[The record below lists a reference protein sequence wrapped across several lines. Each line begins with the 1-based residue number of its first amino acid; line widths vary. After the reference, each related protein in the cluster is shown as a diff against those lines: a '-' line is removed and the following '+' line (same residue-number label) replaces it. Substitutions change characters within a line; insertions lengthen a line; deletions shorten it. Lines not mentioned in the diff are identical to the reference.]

1 MDRLDVAGPA
11 TKGRS
16 GEAAEHEEQWTTV
29 DERLELHRST
39 VLIVQELE
47 VRQRVADAEAI
58 GPTEAR
64 ERRDGRLPLLARE
77 GLEVL
82 QVSPMEVGVHGHP
95 AGLWR

>member
-29 DERLELHRST
+29 DERLEPHRST
-39 VLIVQELE
+39 VLTAQEIE
-47 VRQRVADAEAI
+47 VRQSVADPEAI

-64 ERRDGRLPLLARE
+64 DRRDGCLPLVARE

-82 QVSPMEVGVHGHP
+82 QVSRMEVGVGSHS